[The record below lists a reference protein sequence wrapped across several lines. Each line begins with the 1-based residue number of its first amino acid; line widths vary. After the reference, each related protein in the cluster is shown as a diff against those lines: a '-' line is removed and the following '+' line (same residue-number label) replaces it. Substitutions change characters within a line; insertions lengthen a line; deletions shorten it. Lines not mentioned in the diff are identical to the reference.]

1 MIRMVRAELTKLRRR
16 RVIVATVV
24 AAAAFALVA
33 TLAVF
38 LSAAPAG
45 TPRTGRGVTLGDLAR
60 AGGGTRAFAV
70 GASFLGILVFVT
82 FIANVAGEF
91 SHGTFRTLL
100 MRQPRRVR
108 LIAGKMTALLLF
120 AAAVLV
126 VAEILTLVASTL
138 VAPTQGV
145 STASW
150 FSLAGLG
157 EAAGHYVTALSA
169 VTGWALL
176 GMSLAVVVRS
186 TPLALGIGIAWA
198 GPFEHIIQN
207 AWAAVSRWFPGLL
220 MEALAAGGTPDVSL
234 SRAAP
239 LLVIY
244 IGAAAATAVT
254 LFVRADIT
262 R

>member
-169 VTGWALL
+169 GPPGDVAGRRRAFDAPGAGHRHRL
-176 GMSLAVVVRS
+176 GR
-186 TPLALGIGIAWA
+186 PLRAHHPERLGRRLPLVPRAPHGGA
-198 GPFEHIIQN
+198 GGGRHSGRVP
-207 AWAAVSRWFPGLL
+207 V
-220 MEALAAGGTPDVSL
+220 AGGTVARDL
-234 SRAAP
+234 HRRRRRHRGDP
-239 LLVIY
+239 LRP
-244 IGAAAATAVT
+244 G
-254 LFVRADIT
+254 
-262 R
+262 